1 MYTISIRQ
9 SGKTVYKSINP
20 LDQPKPY
27 VKRLRS
33 QSRNLSTYVISTVKK
48 EIRLS
53 LGEEA

>member
-1 MYTISIRQ
+1 MYTIRQ

-53 LGEEA
+53 LGAEA